1 MKHLLLLALCLLGT
15 SAYAQNTF
23 PSSGNAAIGIAPAAD
38 VPLLVNGLIRGIS
51 GGFQIQNPG
60 SAPNGSW
67 ITLTSPRSAPGL
79 ALAEGDGNGN
89 IARRW
94 DTYVKGGAYHIADNN
109 FSTTQSRFTIT
120 TAGNVGIGTATP
132 SNLLEVNGTIRSKE
146 ILVESANWPDYVF
159 EENYNMQSL
168 AEIEA
173 FIKENKHLP
182 GMPNKMEVEENGVSL
197 GEMNRKLL
205 EKVEELT
212 LYLIEERKA
221 RIAMERALT
230 SLQKRVYQQPN
241 Q

>member
-1 MKHLLLLALCLLGT
+1 MKYFLLLALCLLGMST
-15 SAYAQNTF
+15 YAQNTF
-23 PSSGNAAIGIAPAAD
+23 PSSGNVAIGTAPASD

-51 GGFQIQNPG
+51 GGLQIQNPG

-109 FSTTQSRFTIT
+109 FSTTQSRLTIT
-120 TAGNVGIGTATP
+120 TAGNVGIGIATP
-132 SNLLEVNGTIRSKE
+132 SNLLEVNGVIRSKE

-159 EENYNMQSL
+159 EKDYKMKSL

-182 GMPNKMEVEENGVSL
+182 GIPNKTEVAENGVHL

-212 LYLIEERKA
+212 LHLIEKDKVISE
-221 RIAMERALT
+221 
-230 SLQKRVYQQPN
+230 QKRLLTEVCQRLLKLEN
-241 Q
+241 K